1 MAAGTVT
8 WLTEVVPALDD
19 RSGWN
24 GRAEH
29 RCAGCGYGIIVSDP
43 LPVCPMCQT
52 STWDAVGREPFARL
66 ERTTAVV
73 DELAARRL
81 RRRS

>member
-1 MAAGTVT
+1 VTVP
-8 WLTEVVPALDD
+8 LVAPAMDD

-29 RCAGCGYGIIVSDP
+29 RCAACGYGIIVSDP
-43 LPVCPMCQT
+43 VPVCPMCQT
-52 STWDAVGREPFARL
+52 NAWHRVAREPFAHADRPG
-66 ERTTAVV
+66 AVV

-81 RRRS
+81 RRPS